1 MILFSTIVAS
11 LYIFLE
17 FLYFLGNHFV
27 ISVSPNLEN
36 TPCQIILTHSPTEVW
51 AAGIGMGLA
60 TGNTFDAAQVSG
72 FRR

>member
-36 TPCQIILTHSPTEVW
+36 TPCQIITIIIMVTQHIFYVC
-51 AAGIGMGLA
+51 AAPEHQCGGGNIVRIGE
-60 TGNTFDAAQVSG
+60 
-72 FRR
+72 R